1 MKARSNF
8 IIIFMILIILNYC
21 FCPILNIKN
30 ENIINEDIT
39 VKENIKIDKSDYF
52 IVGGF
57 DEDKREG
64 IIKLLKIENNSNINE
79 INIIYIQDINIEKNN
94 NFEIFQMPITCIT
107 QSNISGNIIITCFD
121 GNVYLF
127 RPPNIDFFINLDK
140 KNKVNK

>member
-1 MKARSNF
+1 M
-8 IIIFMILIILNYC
+8 
-21 FCPILNIKN
+21 
-30 ENIINEDIT
+30 
-39 VKENIKIDKSDYF
+39 KENIKIDKTDYF

-64 IIKLLKIENNSNINE
+64 IIKLFKIENNSNINE

-127 RPPNIDFFINLDK
+127 KPPNIDFFINLEK
-140 KNKVNK
+140 KNKVHN